1 MSIDTIK
8 TDLKTL
14 ADAQLAFE
22 LEGWSKGENVQRS
35 TISNTHEWGTPYFKH
50 GKIFY
55 LNIVSA
61 SKALQF
67 LKRAV

>member
-1 MSIDTIK
+1 MSFDYLK

-22 LEGWSKGENVQRS
+22 LEGWTKGENKQRIDAS
-35 TISNTHEWGTPYFKH
+35 SPHEWGTPYFKH

-55 LNIVSA
+55 LNITSA